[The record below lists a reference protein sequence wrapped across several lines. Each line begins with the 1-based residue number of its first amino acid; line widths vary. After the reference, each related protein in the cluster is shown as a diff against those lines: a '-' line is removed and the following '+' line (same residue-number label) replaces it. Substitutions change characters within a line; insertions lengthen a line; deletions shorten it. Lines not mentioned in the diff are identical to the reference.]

1 MPDITVEEFAQDV
14 GVSVKRI
21 QEQLVE
27 AGLSNKNAEDVISDV
42 EKSKLL
48 SFLRKKHGKD
58 SGDGP
63 RKITLRRKTI
73 SELKVPVA
81 SQGRAKPRSKTVSIE
96 FRKRRTYA
104 KRSDL
109 TDTAKE
115 EKKVKASE
123 EKIQEPEIE
132 SSEAKN
138 DELPIKKEVADNKP
152 ERVVDVVQKPEEN
165 ETINQENLL
174 QGKNEV
180 KSMPIQNLPES
191 EVKKVTT
198 KDKKKK
204 KEQVHHKREELH
216 VTSKTSGKRR
226 KKTYIKPVIPQQKNK
241 QHGFEKPTA
250 PIVREV
256 EIPEN
261 ISVSELG
268 QRMSVKGSEVVKI
281 LMGLGTMTT
290 INQIIDQET
299 AILVVEEIGHNGI
312 ALKEENIEEDLA
324 NLIQYKDKPKTRPA
338 VITVMGHVD
347 HGKTTLLDFIRKT
360 KVVDGEAGGITQHIG
375 AYEVET
381 SKGKLTFIDTPGHA
395 AFSSMRARGANTT
408 DIVVLVVAANDG
420 IKPQTEEAIN
430 HAKAADVSIVVAI
443 NKIDLD
449 GADPDKVKGDLAALD
464 LTPDDWGGNT
474 QMVPVSAI
482 KGDGIEDLL
491 ERIALEAEILELK
504 ANYEG
509 AAQGVVIES
518 ELDKFKGSVST
529 FLIQNGTLKVGDL
542 VVSGNAMGKI
552 KSIVN
557 SDGNKIKQAGPSAA
571 VEVLGLNSVPT
582 AGDQFQVVKN
592 DKQAREISEYRTSKE
607 KEKKLLKQK
616 DESVG
621 DLFETLGQETKKVLN
636 VIVKTDVG
644 GTCEAVVA
652 ALHDLGND
660 KAKVKLV
667 SSGVGGISESD
678 ANLAVAV
685 ESIILGFNVRADNA
699 AKKIIEEENIPLSYH
714 SIIYELLDDVKA
726 RMSGLLDPI
735 IKEEILGTSEVLEV
749 FNSPKFG
756 QVAGCNVI
764 EGNVLRNKPVRV
776 LRDDIVIFEGELNS
790 LRRFKEDVNEVKNG
804 NECGM
809 GIKNY
814 KDIKPGDK
822 IEVFDRKEEAQQ
834 I

>member
-1 MPDITVEEFAQDV
+1 MAITVKDFAKTLKISDKALIERMQKAGLNHSSESDEVTASDKQALLRFLKGTKAQSKSIKSESGVTVTSKGKSASSLASKKSYSDNIEAKRAAASEQLKEQQTKREEQLKAASKQ
-14 GVSVKRI
+14 K
-21 QEQLVE
+21 QEQR
-27 AGLSNKNAEDVISDV
+27 NK
-42 EKSKLL
+42 
-48 SFLRKKHGKD
+48 F
-58 SGDGP
+58 
-63 RKITLRRKTI
+63 
-73 SELKVPVA
+73 
-81 SQGRAKPRSKTVSIE
+81 AK
-96 FRKRRTYA
+96 
-104 KRSDL
+104 
-109 TDTAKE
+109 
-115 EKKVKASE
+115 
-123 EKIQEPEIE
+123 
-132 SSEAKN
+132 
-138 DELPIKKEVADNKP
+138 
-152 ERVVDVVQKPEEN
+152 
-165 ETINQENLL
+165 
-174 QGKNEV
+174 KNEV
-180 KSMPIQNLPES
+180 KQNPNPIDVKDQLSSAVNAYKRKEGTNFEDSKHQFEAPKEFIKKDI
-191 EVKKVTT
+191 EVPSTI
-198 KDKKKK
+198 
-204 KEQVHHKREELH
+204 QVGELA
-216 VTSKTSGKRR
+216 KLM
-226 KKTYIKPVIPQQKNK
+226 
-241 QHGFEKPTA
+241 A
-250 PIVREV
+250 
-256 EIPEN
+256 
-261 ISVSELG
+261 
-268 QRMSVKGSEVVKI
+268 VKGSEVVKN
-281 LMGLGTMTT
+281 LMSLGVIATL
-290 INQIIDQET
+290 NDFIDQET

-312 ALKEENIEEDLA
+312 AIQEENVEEDLA
-324 NLIQYKDKPKTRPA
+324 NLIQYSDEPKTRPA

-430 HAKAADVSIVVAI
+430 HAKAAGVSIVVAI

-449 GADPDKVKGDLAALD
+449 GADPEKVKGDLAAKD
-464 LTPDDWGGNT
+464 LTPDDWGGNI
-474 QMVPVSAI
+474 QMVPVSAL
-482 KGDGIEDLL
+482 KGDGVDDLL

-504 ANYEG
+504 AHYQG

-518 ELDKFKGSVST
+518 ELDKFRGSVST

-542 VVSGNAMGKI
+542 VVSGNAVGKI
-552 KSIVN
+552 KSIVD
-557 SDGNKIKQAGPSAA
+557 SDGNKIKEAGPSAA
-571 VEVLGLNSVPT
+571 VEVLGLNSVPS
-582 AGDQFQVVKN
+582 AGDKFQVVKN
-592 DKQAREISEYRTSKE
+592 DKQAREISEYRTTKE

-616 DESVG
+616 DESAG
-621 DLFETLGQETKKVLN
+621 DLFETLGQESKKVLN

-644 GTCEAVVA
+644 GTCEAILA
-652 ALHDLGND
+652 ALNDLGTE
-660 KAKVKLV
+660 KAKVKIV

-685 ESIILGFNVRADNA
+685 ESIILGFNVRADNS
-699 AKKIIEEENIPLSYH
+699 AKKIIEEEAIPLSYH

-735 IKEEILGTSEVLEV
+735 IKEEIVGTAEVLEV

-790 LRRFKEDVNEVKNG
+790 LRRFKEDVNEVKSG

-822 IEVFDRKEEAQQ
+822 IEVFDRKEEAQT

>member
-1 MPDITVEEFAQDV
+1 MAITVKDFAKTLKISDKALIERMQ
-14 GVSVKRI
+14 K
-21 QEQLVE
+21 
-27 AGLSNKNAEDVISDV
+27 AGLSHKSGSDEV
-42 EKSKLL
+42 TASDKQALL
-48 SFLRKKHGKD
+48 RFLKG
-58 SGDGP
+58 
-63 RKITLRRKTI
+63 
-73 SELKVPVA
+73 
-81 SQGRAKPRSKTVSIE
+81 SKTQSKSIKSE
-96 FRKRRTYA
+96 SGVTVTSKGKSSSSTSSKKSYSDNIEA
-104 KRSDL
+104 KR
-109 TDTAKE
+109 AA
-115 EKKVKASE
+115 ASE
-123 EKIQEPEIE
+123 Q
-132 SSEAKN
+132 
-138 DELPIKKEVADNKP
+138 L
-152 ERVVDVVQKPEEN
+152 
-165 ETINQENLL
+165 
-174 QGKNEV
+174 
-180 KSMPIQNLPES
+180 
-191 EVKKVTT
+191 
-198 KDKKKK
+198 
-204 KEQVHHKREELH
+204 KEQQNKREEQLKAA
-216 VTSKTSGKRR
+216 SKQKQEKRDKFA
-226 KKTYIKPVIPQQKNK
+226 KKTEAKQNQKPIDVKDQLSSAVKAYKRKEGSNFEDSKHQFEAPKEFIKKDI
-241 QHGFEKPTA
+241 
-250 PIVREV
+250 EV
-256 EIPEN
+256 PSTIQ
-261 ISVSELG
+261 VGELAKL
-268 QRMSVKGSEVVKI
+268 MAVKGGEVVKN
-281 LMGLGTMTT
+281 LMSLGVIATL
-290 INQIIDQET
+290 NDFIDQET

-312 ALKEENIEEDLA
+312 AVQEENLEEDLA
-324 NLIQYKDKPKTRPA
+324 NLIQYKDEPKTRPA

-375 AYEVET
+375 AYEVDT

-408 DIVVLVVAANDG
+408 DIVILVVAANDG

-430 HAKAADVSIVVAI
+430 HAKAAGVSIVVAI

-449 GADPDKVKGDLAALD
+449 GADPEKVKGDLAAKD
-464 LTPDDWGGNT
+464 LTPDDWGGNI
-474 QMVPVSAI
+474 QMVPVSAL
-482 KGDGIEDLL
+482 KGDGVDELL

-504 ANYEG
+504 AHYEG

-518 ELDKFKGSVST
+518 ELDKFRGSVST
-529 FLIQNGTLKVGDL
+529 FLIQNGTLKLGDL
-542 VVSGNAMGKI
+542 VVSGNAIGKI
-552 KSIVN
+552 KSIVD

-571 VEVLGLNSVPT
+571 VEVLGLNSVPA
-582 AGDQFQVVKN
+582 AGDKFQVVKN
-592 DKQAREISEYRTSKE
+592 DKQAREISEYRTTKE

-621 DLFETLGQETKKVLN
+621 DLFESLGQDSKKVLN

-644 GTCEAVVA
+644 GTCEAILA
-652 ALHDLGND
+652 ALGDLGTD
-660 KAKVKLV
+660 KAKVKIV

-685 ESIILGFNVRADNA
+685 DSIILGFNVRADNS
-699 AKKIIEEENIPLSYH
+699 AKRIIEEEAIPLSYH

-735 IKEEILGTSEVLEV
+735 IKEEIVGTAEVLEV

-822 IEVFDRKEEAQQ
+822 IEVFDRKEEAQT